1 MDFEVVENKEVAI
14 KQKTEIIQPVTM
26 ETITEYLDS
35 TGLTKQLLPKEKSMF
50 VNMAQMFGLNPF
62 KREIYCNIYG
72 SGDYRTCA
80 IVTGYEVYLKRA
92 ERTGKMDGWECTTNV
107 IDGNLTATVTIYR
120 KDWNHPFRHT
130 VNYAECVQLNHK
142 TGKPNSIWAKMPIF
156 MTKKVAMAQAFRL
169 CFPDE
174 FGGMPYTNDEI
185 VNDDA
190 VKEESDKMKSANISP
205 EENDNSADDSGASRA
220 FDAGILTIRQQLE
233 NARKNYANEL
243 PEAGIAFIDSVLSD
257 ANSTDD
263 VLQHA
268 LNRLINTLAKNG
280 IAYEQ

>member
-1 MDFEVVENKEVAI
+1 MDFEVVENKEVAV

-92 ERTGKMDGWECTTNV
+92 ERTGKMDGWECTTNET
-107 IDGNLTATVTIYR
+107 DGKLTATVTIYR

-142 TGKPNSIWAKMPIF
+142 TGKPNSIWAKMPVF

-190 VKEESDKMKSANISP
+190 AESDKMKSANIPS
-205 EENDNSADDSGASRA
+205 EENNNSVDDSGASRA
-220 FDAGILTIRQQLE
+220 FDSGTLTIRQKLVV
-233 NARKNYANEL
+233 ARNKYALDL
-243 PEAGIAFIDSVLSD
+243 PEAGITFIDSVLAD

-268 LNRLINTLAKNG
+268 LNRLINTLTKNG
-280 IAYEQ
+280 VDYEQ

>member
-1 MDFEVVENKEVAI
+1 
-14 KQKTEIIQPVTM
+14 M

-92 ERTGKMDGWECTTNV
+92 ERTGKMDGWECTTNET
-107 IDGNLTATVTIYR
+107 DGKLTATVTIYR

-142 TGKPNSIWAKMPIF
+142 TGKPNSIWAKMPVF

-190 VKEESDKMKSANISP
+190 VKEEADKIKSANIQP
-205 EENDNSADDSGASRA
+205 EENNNPVDDSGASQA
-220 FDAGILTIRQQLE
+220 FESGVLTIRQQLE
-233 NARKNYANEL
+233 NARLRYVSAL
-243 PEAGIAFIDSVLSD
+243 PEAGIAFIDSVLAD